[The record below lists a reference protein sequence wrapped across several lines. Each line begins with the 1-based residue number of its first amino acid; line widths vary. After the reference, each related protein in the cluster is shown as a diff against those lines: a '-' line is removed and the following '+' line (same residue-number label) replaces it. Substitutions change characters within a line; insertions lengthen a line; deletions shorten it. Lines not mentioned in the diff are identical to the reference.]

1 MMTMDLTT
9 VAYATFALSLFVS
22 AIKVGGWILNA
33 DPRAII
39 NAGRWS
45 LLALAALAV
54 AALLWL
60 IASDRWPSAMLLMA
74 FMLPIVVQA
83 LPRWRLLLNVR
94 SSGFPPV
101 IETIDARTASEN
113 FPSTRTRPDPELV
126 RQSIAVLQ
134 AYLEHASAQIERRLP
149 EPPRASRALPTNG
162 NGRLRMSRDEALE
175 LLGLGPTA
183 SAEEIND
190 AHRRLAQRLDPQL
203 GGTPYLLMKIDE
215 AKTILLGEY

>member
-1 MMTMDLTT
+1 MTMDLTT

-33 DPRAII
+33 DPRAIL

-60 IASDRWPSAMLLMA
+60 MANDRWPSAMLLMA
-74 FMLPIVVQA
+74 FMLPIFVQA
-83 LPRWRLLLNVR
+83 LPRWRLLLDIR
-94 SSGFPPV
+94 AGAFPRI
-101 IETIDARTASEN
+101 IETVDERAASEDAS
-113 FPSTRTRPDPELV
+113 PPRTRTDPELV

-134 AYLEHASAQIERRLP
+134 AYLDRAGAQIEHRRESLPAAGKVSPANGNGHLRMAREEALDLLGLRSAASAQ
-149 EPPRASRALPTNG
+149 
-162 NGRLRMSRDEALE
+162 
-175 LLGLGPTA
+175 
-183 SAEEIND
+183 EIRD
-190 AHRRLAQRLDPQL
+190 AHRRLTQRVDPQF

-215 AKTILLGEY
+215 AKNILLEE